1 MKVKEHFYFFLVNY
15 INYSFVTCLLTPLFT
30 FEQQLRYSMLPLLRI
45 FFTSCHNCFRYSIV
59 SNQKSSSMNMFV
71 FLNFFLFF
79 KTNYFSLKESML
91 HIVLGFLLLFI
102 IFNTVC
108 PFDTDFEKL
117 VQPFSSHSSQV

>member
-1 MKVKEHFYFFLVNY
+1 MSSHPFVSCRTTVKILNVTFTTDIFYFLPQLLSIFY
-15 INYSFVTCLLTPLFT
+15 CFEPEIFINEY
-30 FEQQLRYSMLPLLRI
+30 
-45 FFTSCHNCFRYSIV
+45 
-59 SNQKSSSMNMFV
+59 MFV

-102 IFNTVC
+102 IFNTVF